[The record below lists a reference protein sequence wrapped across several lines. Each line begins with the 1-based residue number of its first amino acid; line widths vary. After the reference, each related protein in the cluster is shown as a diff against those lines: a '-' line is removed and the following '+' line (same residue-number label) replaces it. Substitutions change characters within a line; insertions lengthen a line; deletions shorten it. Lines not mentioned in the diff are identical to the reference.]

1 MRAKARRLKQ
11 SQGRL
16 DLLIVDY
23 LQLMSGGSKRYENRT
38 QEVSAISRG
47 LKALA
52 KELSVPVI
60 ALSQL
65 SRAPES
71 RGGDH
76 RPQLA
81 DLRES
86 GSIEQDADLVMFIFR
101 EEVYK
106 QDDPDLQGKA
116 EIIISKQRNGPI
128 GRVNLAFL
136 KSCTRFET
144 MVEGGLPP
152 ED

>member
-1 MRAKARRLKQ
+1 M
-11 SQGRL
+11 
-16 DLLIVDY
+16 IVDH
-23 LQLMSGGSKRYENRT
+23 LQLRFGVGMRVENRT

-86 GSIEQDADLVMFIFR
+86 GSIEQDADVVAFIFR

-106 QDDPDLQGKA
+106 QDDPDLQGRA
-116 EIIISKQRNGPI
+116 ELIIAKQRNGPT
-128 GRVNLAFL
+128 GKVSLAFL
-136 KSCTRFET
+136 KNSTRFESLA
-144 MVEGGLPP
+144 EGM
-152 ED
+152 

>member
-1 MRAKARRLKQ
+1 M
-11 SQGRL
+11 
-16 DLLIVDY
+16 
-23 LQLMSGGSKRYENRT
+23 
-38 QEVSAISRG
+38 
-47 LKALA
+47 
-52 KELSVPVI
+52 

-86 GSIEQDADLVMFIFR
+86 GSIEQDADVVMFIFR

-106 QDDPDLQGKA
+106 QDDPDLQGRA
-116 EIIISKQRNGPI
+116 EIIISKQRNGPTGKI
-128 GRVNLAFL
+128 SLAFL
-136 KSCTRFET
+136 KNSTRFESLADG
-144 MVEGGLPP
+144 EAAPI
-152 ED
+152 D